1 MTTTQRHSA
10 PASGFD
16 SLSAQAPA
24 CEIAHS
30 KFCHNMLA
38 GPLASTSPAVHHTTA
53 YVDACLTQH
62 GPGWVLEAPQG
73 EQPGHVSDV
82 SHAPGAIDLDIA
94 EQLNSGHSG
103 CSIGGMLYP
112 SAITS
117 LACDASYSQHAPIL
131 VGAVSDMVTGW
142 VPGAPP
148 LKGSSL
154 IPMILIRALKRYP
167 SCVLQ
172 LQLEPISQASLEQE
186 ERHRQAR
193 VEQDSVR
200 FATRCYSDVVAAGG
214 GEPLRYTF
222 PVEFASVGSSL
233 VEAVLAE
240 IVHGPS
246 RLCLR
251 SHVLQMLLTS

>member
-148 LKGSSL
+148 QKG
-154 IPMILIRALKRYP
+154 
-167 SCVLQ
+167 
-172 LQLEPISQASLEQE
+172 
-186 ERHRQAR
+186 
-193 VEQDSVR
+193 
-200 FATRCYSDVVAAGG
+200 AA
-214 GEPLRYTF
+214 
-222 PVEFASVGSSL
+222 
-233 VEAVLAE
+233 
-240 IVHGPS
+240 
-246 RLCLR
+246 
-251 SHVLQMLLTS
+251 